1 MSSEKS
7 ILNETLVALSAL
19 PKTIVWRNNT
29 GQAWQGSRITP
40 PVGTRIT
47 VTHDMIILK
56 NARVIKFGLPGSG
69 DILGTSNGI
78 PLSVEIK
85 TLTGRQAQLQKNF
98 QDRWSACGGKY
109 ILARNP
115 EMALSQIETY

>member
-29 GQAWQGSRITP
+29 GQAWQGLRITP
-40 PVGTRIT
+40 PVGTKIT

-56 NARVIKFGLPGSG
+56 NARPVRFGLPGSG

-85 TLTGRQAQLQKNF
+85 TLTGRQARVQKNF

-109 ILARNP
+109 ILGRSP
-115 EMALSQIETY
+115 ETVLSQIETY

>member
-7 ILNETLVALSAL
+7 ILNDTLVALSAL

-29 GQAWQGSRITP
+29 GQAWAGKRITP
-40 PVGTRIT
+40 PVGSTIR
-47 VTHDMIILK
+47 VTHGMVILE
-56 NARVIKFGLPGSG
+56 NARPVRFGLPGSG

-98 QDRWSACGGKY
+98 ERRWSECGGRY
-109 ILARNP
+109 ILGRSP
-115 EMALSQIETY
+115 EMVLSQIETY